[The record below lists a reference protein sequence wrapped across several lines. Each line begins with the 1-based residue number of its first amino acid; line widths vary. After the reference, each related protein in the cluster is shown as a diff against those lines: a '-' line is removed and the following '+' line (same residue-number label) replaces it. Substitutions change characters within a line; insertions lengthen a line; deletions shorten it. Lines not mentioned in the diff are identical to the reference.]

1 MKSRLRETSLRM
13 APRPRT
19 SGSRRLATLAI
30 GAAIAISTAFGGGIA
45 TAAPTVA
52 PPPAGCGLDSDSG
65 KTDPRF
71 TLWDDVKG
79 ETGVKPFKP
88 GNLDVVTP
96 AAKYQPDKKH
106 PKRYAIRLG
115 GDHPGHGDDYLL
127 VPTNRIK
134 GIECSYLWD
143 GSQLNLWYSAWAEA
157 QKWVAK
163 IPAKPLAIGVNSAE
177 ARGKDQLHIHLAVAN
192 PATVS
197 ALKAIKNP
205 QRNLDRWTTTN
216 VNLPV
221 NDPHKTKVSA
231 QFRVVKYTG
240 SLPNLFRVLHKQLPK
255 GEAMYTQSIAVIDA
269 GTPNTYYVLNS
280 TPNLPGVSPAHGTG
294 LADYVYGWGV

>member
-143 GSQLNLWYSAWAEA
+143 GSQLNLWYSCLLYTSPSPRD
-157 QKWVAK
+157 QRGSRM
-163 IPAKPLAIGVNSAE
+163 PSSA
-177 ARGKDQLHIHLAVAN
+177 
-192 PATVS
+192 
-197 ALKAIKNP
+197 
-205 QRNLDRWTTTN
+205 
-216 VNLPV
+216 
-221 NDPHKTKVSA
+221 
-231 QFRVVKYTG
+231 
-240 SLPNLFRVLHKQLPK
+240 
-255 GEAMYTQSIAVIDA
+255 
-269 GTPNTYYVLNS
+269 
-280 TPNLPGVSPAHGTG
+280 
-294 LADYVYGWGV
+294 